1 MSSSVFVS
9 WEKKGRKKGE
19 RREGEEKKREGRKEV
34 GNQRE
39 MWGVNEN
46 ESRRTREREIIK
58 DKEKGKKINQT

>member
-34 GNQRE
+34 GNKRE
-39 MWGVNEN
+39 TVG
-46 ESRRTREREIIK
+46 SKRERERERYIK
-58 DKEKGKKINQT
+58 RDP